1 MVTIMSRSLR
11 RSAFREIKQ
20 TFGRFTAILAIIAL
34 GVGFFTGVRDTTPA
48 MVNMMNEF
56 LTENNFYDYRLVST
70 LGWDDSS
77 VELLSRRPD
86 VRYAEGS
93 ISIDVLFSSPK
104 KSADEFVLKTH
115 MLPKNINGLLVTEG
129 TLPAAPDE
137 CASEKRTGLKIGDKI
152 RVHSGN
158 EKDTLDMLGE
168 TEYTVTAIVES
179 SYYINHERGTTSLGN
194 GTVSGFVYLPEA
206 AFDSEYYNEVFIK
219 FDNDLPMYSDEYND
233 YIDSKNDE
241 WEKIASEIAELRYDD
256 VIADAVKEL
265 DDGKAEL
272 EESRADG
279 QKELDDAEKELKDAE
294 KELKDAKKELDSAKK
309 EVDDGKKELDDAKK
323 EIDDGK
329 KQLNDSKKLLDD
341 TKTTLDES
349 EKQLNEGEAQ
359 LAEGQAMLDS
369 AWNDYYAGV
378 SEYEANESA
387 FYEQYGSILGMI
399 DYLPAEQQEL
409 LKGGLAQLEA
419 AKAQLD
425 SAKAELDSQQ
435 SALDSS
441 RGELEAARS
450 QFEAGKAQYE
460 QGLAEWEKA
469 KAELDKGE
477 KDYKDGL
484 KKWKDGKKKYEDGL
498 EEYESG
504 LADYND
510 GYEEYLS
517 GKAEFEEKIADA
529 EKEIADA
536 EEEIEDIK
544 SPDTYVLDRN
554 TNIGYALF
562 ENDSEIVEQVARVF
576 PIFFILVAALVCMTT
591 MSRMVE
597 EQRTQI
603 GMMKALGYSEMSIMG
618 KFMFYSGSA
627 AFIGC
632 IAGFA
637 MGTKFFP
644 MIIWMTYKLMYVQ
657 LDIPYYFDLK
667 LCMLA
672 VLASLLCSL
681 GTTFISCRV
690 ELGETA
696 ASLMRPKAP
705 KAGKRVFLEYIPFIW
720 NKLKFLHKV
729 SVRNIFRYKGRFFMM
744 VIGIGGCMALLL
756 TGFGLKD
763 SIAGFADIQFGEIL
777 TADSAVTFE
786 SEKTDKVRELLDERS
801 EDFIM
806 LRHSSWDLLYGNRV
820 KSIDLEAVESFEKI
834 APFMVFRDTKG
845 SPLDYPELNESL
857 ISHSISERYNVK
869 PGDVITLRD
878 ADMRELHL
886 KVTGVF
892 ENHAYNLVYIKKET
906 YEAQL
911 GDEIELN
918 KAFVNFAEGSD
929 VSSVSAELSKNK
941 NIISSEVFENT
952 KNRMAEMMS
961 SLDYIVLLVIVC
973 AGALAFI
980 VIYNLTNIN
989 ITERTREIATIK
1001 VLGFFRRETSAYV
1014 LRENL
1019 VLTAIGILAGIG
1031 LGIPLHAFV
1040 ISQIK
1045 VDVVDFSTV
1054 ILPMSYVYSILLT
1067 FLFNFI
1073 VNLFMELKLERINM
1087 AESLK
1092 SID

>member
-1 MVTIMSRSLR
+1 MVTVMSRSLR
-11 RSAFREIKQ
+11 RSAFREIKH

-70 LGWDDSS
+70 LGWDDNS
-77 VELLSRRPD
+77 VEILSQQPD

-93 ISIDVLFSSPK
+93 ISLDVIFSSPQ

-115 MLPKNINGLLVTEG
+115 MLTKNVNGLSVTSG
-129 TLPAAPDE
+129 TLPTSPDE
-137 CASEKRTGLKIGDKI
+137 CAAEKRDGLKIGDKI
-152 RVHSGN
+152 RVLGSN

-168 TEYTVTAIVES
+168 AEYTVTAIVES

-194 GTVSGFVYLPEA
+194 GTVSGFVYLPES

-219 FDNDLPMYSDEYND
+219 FDNDLLMYSDEYND
-233 YIDSKNDE
+233 FIDSKTDE
-241 WEKIASEIAELRYDD
+241 WEKIASDTAELRYDE
-256 VIADAVKEL
+256 VIADAMDEL
-265 DDGKAEL
+265 NDGKAEL

-279 QKELDDAEKELKDAE
+279 QKELDDAKKELKDAE
-294 KELKDAKKELDSAKK
+294 KELKDAKKELDDAKK
-309 EVDDGKKELDDAKK
+309 EIDDGKKELDDAKK

-329 KQLNDSKKLLDD
+329 KQLDDSKKILDD
-341 TKTTLDES
+341 TKITLDES
-349 EKQLNEGEAQ
+349 ESKLLDGEAQ
-359 LAEGQAMLDS
+359 LADGQAMLDT

-378 SEYEANESA
+378 SEYEANEAA
-387 FYEQYGSILGMI
+387 FYAQYGEILGMI
-399 DYLPAEQQEL
+399 DFLPAEQQAL
-409 LKGGLAQLEA
+409 LRGGLEQLEA

-425 SAKAELDSQQ
+425 SAKSELDSQQ
-435 SALDSS
+435 STLDSS
-441 RGELEAARS
+441 HSELESARS
-450 QFEAGKAQYE
+450 QFESGKAQYE

-469 KAELDKGE
+469 KKELDKGE

-484 KKWKDGKKKYEDGL
+484 KKWEDGKKKYEYGL

-627 AFIGC
+627 SFIGC
-632 IAGFA
+632 ISGFA
-637 MGTKFFP
+637 LGTKFFP
-644 MIIWMTYKLMYVQ
+644 MIIWMTYKLMYVP
-657 LDIPYYFDLK
+657 LDIPYYFDWK
-667 LCMLA
+667 LFILA

-705 KAGKRVFLEYIPFIW
+705 KAGKRVFLEYIPFVW
-720 NKLKFLHKV
+720 NRLKFLHKV

-786 SEKTDKVRELLDERS
+786 TEKTEKVRDLLDEKS
-801 EDFIM
+801 DDFIM

-820 KSIDLEAVESFEKI
+820 KSIDLEAVESFENI
-834 APFMVFRDTKG
+834 APFMVFRNTKG
-845 SPLDYPELNESL
+845 APLDYPQLNEAL
-857 ISHSISERYNVK
+857 ISHSISERYDVK
-869 PGDVITLRD
+869 TGDEITLRD
-878 ADMRELHL
+878 DEMRELRL

-892 ENHAYNLVYIKKET
+892 ENHAYNLVYITKET
-906 YEAQL
+906 FESQL
-911 GDEIELN
+911 GDDIELN

-941 NIISSEVFENT
+941 NIISAEVFENT
-952 KNRMAEMMS
+952 KNRMADMMS